1 MANHAWTK
9 EAKRNEQKRDF
20 FCIVRDAFRC
30 FAQRSSSVLGSAWAF
45 CGAVLV
51 IVVWLVTGPTFHF
64 SDTWQLIINTATT
77 VITFLM
83 VFLIQN
89 TQNRDAKAMHLKL
102 DELIRAVKGARNQLV
117 DLENLSDDELKNLEA
132 QFQRLRKEAESSPT
146 HSDNGHPA
154 NCAKSNCHYSGRF
167 IAAHCKVTAFAS
179 NLWRMTSVW
188 ELANPQ
194 LQDLAVYE
202 PGKPIEETAREL
214 GVDPSTIIKLASNE
228 NPLGPS
234 PKALQAMRAALEN
247 AHLYPDGSGFYL
259 RKALAAKLSVAPEN
273 VILGNGSNEVIEF
286 LGHAF
291 LNPGDDV
298 ITCQYAFIVYKLLAT
313 AFGVRTIETPSPDYQ
328 QNLDATLDAITA
340 KTRIIFIP
348 NPNNP
353 TGTLISQRA
362 IDSFM
367 SRVPDSI
374 IVVFD
379 EAYFEFLDDPPDTL
393 RFVRDGRN
401 VVVLRT
407 FSKIHGLAGV
417 RIGYAIAP
425 PDMTEVLHKTRQ
437 PFNVNSIA
445 HAGAIA
451 ALDDEAHLRET
462 KRVIDEG
469 RAYLQEQFA
478 EMQIPFVPAA
488 ANFLMVNVG
497 DGCAVFQKLLQRKI
511 IVRPLK
517 GYGLPEWVRIS
528 VGTMEENRQLIA
540 ALRDIMRSH

>member
-1 MANHAWTK
+1 
-9 EAKRNEQKRDF
+9 
-20 FCIVRDAFRC
+20 
-30 FAQRSSSVLGSAWAF
+30 
-45 CGAVLV
+45 
-51 IVVWLVTGPTFHF
+51 
-64 SDTWQLIINTATT
+64 
-77 VITFLM
+77 
-83 VFLIQN
+83 
-89 TQNRDAKAMHLKL
+89 
-102 DELIRAVKGARNQLV
+102 
-117 DLENLSDDELKNLEA
+117 
-132 QFQRLRKEAESSPT
+132 
-146 HSDNGHPA
+146 
-154 NCAKSNCHYSGRF
+154 
-167 IAAHCKVTAFAS
+167 
-179 NLWRMTSVW
+179 MTSVW
-188 ELANPQ
+188 ELANAQ
-194 LQDLAVYE
+194 LRDLAVYQ

-259 RKALAAKLSVAPEN
+259 REAIAAKLRVTPEN

-291 LNPGDDV
+291 LNLGDDV

-313 AFGVRTIETPSPDYQ
+313 AFGVRTIEIPSPDYQ
-328 QNLDATLDAITA
+328 QNLDATLDAITS

-353 TGTLISQRA
+353 TGALISQRA

-379 EAYFEFLDDPPDTL
+379 EAYFEFLDHPPDTL
-393 RFVRDGRN
+393 RFIRDGRN
-401 VVVLRT
+401 FVVLRT
-407 FSKIHGLAGV
+407 FSKIHGLAGL

-425 PDMTEVLHKTRQ
+425 SEITEVLHKTRQ
-437 PFNVNSIA
+437 PFNANSIA
-445 HAGAIA
+445 QAGAIA

-478 EMQIPFVPAA
+478 QMQILFVPAA
-488 ANFLMVNVG
+488 ANFVMVNVG

-517 GYGLPEWVRIS
+517 GYGLPEWLRIS
-528 VGTMEENRQLIA
+528 VGTMEENKKLVA
-540 ALRDIMRSH
+540 ALREVLDAEVRQLA